1 MIRAFDLPSARS
13 SHVDPAA
20 EAEEFCNRWKKDVF
34 AFCRMLL
41 GDGTAA
47 EAVACEALVAFCHEG
62 GLRMSPPHEVLPRL
76 LKLAMR
82 ATEKYRKGDFQA
94 SPSMSRLEKAI
105 QQLPSTERAVV
116 IMRNL
121 MHLDWGALALGTDL
135 SRTEA
140 HKVWVHAIF
149 RLNELLQRDFPKES
163 A

>member
-20 EAEEFCNRWKKDVF
+20 DAEEFCNRWKKDVF

-47 EAVACEALVAFCHEG
+47 EAVACEALVAFCHER
-62 GLRMSPPHEVLPRL
+62 GLRRSPPHEVLPRL

-82 ATEKYRKGDFQA
+82 ANERYRKGDFQA
-94 SPSMSRLEKAI
+94 STSTSRLEQAI
-105 QQLPSTERAVV
+105 QRLPPMERAVV
-116 IMRNL
+116 IMQSM
-121 MHLDWGALALGTDL
+121 MHLDWEALALATDL

-140 HKVWVHAIF
+140 HKVWVRAIF
-149 RLNELLQRDFPKES
+149 QLNELLQRDSSKES
-163 A
+163 H